1 MKGKKLRS
9 GESALSKMSKA
20 CTDGGSNTVKS
31 SFTVGQCGSDADD
44 ISLVEKAVTHS
55 R

>member
-9 GESALSKMSKA
+9 GESVLSGTSKA
-20 CTDGGSNTVKS
+20 CTDGGSLTVKS
-31 SFTVGQCGSDADD
+31 SFTVGRSGSDADD
-44 ISLVEKAVTHS
+44 ISLVEKAVNNS